1 MRKGDLIFVSIIVL
15 SFLIGSYIITA
26 AFFGIL
32 TLVGLIALI
41 ESIPFAKY
49 LASRSTQII
58 DIILFIFTIGATMNY
73 GLNIS
78 ASLTIAGLGYT
89 LVYAPRLREQR
100 SEQREVEKHIKKYK
114 VDKAPKGQ
122 RSYEEMMDQIDWNK

>member
-100 SEQREVEKHIKKYK
+100 EELKTTESKSRRKAQAME
-114 VDKAPKGQ
+114 DK
-122 RSYEEMMDQIDWNK
+122 IDWTK